1 MWEYAIVYSYL
12 GKMVINMTNSV
23 RYIDL
28 DYCIQQSILYESSSG
43 KFKIIS
49 YKDSKNV
56 RVKFIDTGYEITS
69 SLNAIRKGVIKDRLL
84 PSVLGVGFIGGNN
97 PSKIDGKHTKEYLVW
112 RSMLTRCYDEKFKV
126 KYPTYK
132 HCFCSVSFNSYDWFY
147 DWCNKQVSFGVDGFE
162 LDKDLLVK
170 GNKVYSEDTCVF
182 LPKEIN
188 NALLKRDDDR
198 GKCLIGVDFLNKQ
211 NKFRSRLNVNGI
223 SKHLGYFKT
232 EIEAFNAY
240 KIAKENYL
248 KEQAN
253 KWKSQIDERAYEAL
267 MNYTVDIDD

>member
-1 MWEYAIVYSYL
+1 MYSYL

-28 DYCIQQSILYESSSG
+28 DCCIQQSILYESSSG

-49 YKDSKNV
+49 YTDSKNV
-56 RVKFIDTGYEITS
+56 RVKFIDTGYETTS

-198 GKCLIGVDFLNKQ
+198 GKCLIGVDFLNTQ

-232 EIEAFNAY
+232 EIEAFNSY

-248 KEQAN
+248 KELAEE
-253 KWKSQIDERAYEAL
+253 WKDKIDLRAYEAL
-267 MNYTVDIDD
+267 MNYQVEITD

>member
-170 GNKVYSEDTCVF
+170 GNKVYSEDTCVL

-248 KEQAN
+248 KELAN
-253 KWKSQIDERAYEAL
+253 KWKDKIDPRAYNAL
-267 MNYTVDIDD
+267 MNYQVEVTD

>member
-1 MWEYAIVYSYL
+1 MYSYL

-28 DYCIQQSILYESSSG
+28 DCCIQQSILYESSSG

-49 YKDSKNV
+49 YTDSKNV
-56 RVKFIDTGYEITS
+56 RVKFIDTGYETTS

-170 GNKVYSEDTCVF
+170 GNKVYSEDT
-182 LPKEIN
+182 
-188 NALLKRDDDR
+188 
-198 GKCLIGVDFLNKQ
+198 
-211 NKFRSRLNVNGI
+211 
-223 SKHLGYFKT
+223 
-232 EIEAFNAY
+232 
-240 KIAKENYL
+240 
-248 KEQAN
+248 
-253 KWKSQIDERAYEAL
+253 
-267 MNYTVDIDD
+267 

>member
-1 MWEYAIVYSYL
+1 MYSFL

-49 YKDSKNV
+49 YTDSKNV
-56 RVKFIDTGYEITS
+56 RVKFIDTGYETTS

-170 GNKVYSEDTCVF
+170 GNKVYSEDMCVF

-198 GKCLIGVDFLNKQ
+198 GKCLIGVDFLNTQ

-232 EIEAFNAY
+232 EIEAFNSY
-240 KIAKENYL
+240 KIGKENYL
-248 KEQAN
+248 KELAE
-253 KWKSQIDERAYEAL
+253 KWKDKIDLRAYEAL
-267 MNYTVDIDD
+267 MNYQVEITD